1 MAYVQT
7 GTESTFTAKY
17 GNPHSTIPREQD
29 KPATMFVNSEN
40 TTPVF
45 RGSVYLIVSFFDVCF
60 LM

>member
-29 KPATMFVNSEN
+29 KPAIMFVNSEN

-45 RGSVYLIVSFFDVCF
+45 RGSVYLIVS
-60 LM
+60 LMFVF